1 MFPIAIIG
9 AVIGIAVS
17 GTKGAEWVSDKLD
30 SATGT
35 GSAGS
40 KAGPTALTK
49 KQAASFA
56 ATLAAQIPGRAC
68 LRAFRLQPPEPRSTS
83 PKEPITRCSTGWRP
97 ARWPT
102 TILESATGRTLVPS
116 RSPAPTAAPDLSRG
130 LSYQFRAADA
140 TVQHFPPPARSF
152 SQKSLAS
159 LRLAKPLV
167 RKRQNVRSLT
177 SAC

>member
-56 ATLAAQIPGRAC
+56 ATLAAQNTGQSLPPSIPVAAAG
-68 LRAFRLQPPEPRSTS
+68 
-83 PKEPITRCSTGWRP
+83 
-97 ARWPT
+97 
-102 TILESATGRTLVPS
+102 
-116 RSPAPTAAPDLSRG
+116 TAVHQSKGTDYALFD
-130 LSYQFRAADA
+130 
-140 TVQHFPPPARSF
+140 
-152 SQKSLAS
+152 
-159 LRLAKPLV
+159 RLAAGTMAYNNIGERNGTHAGAIKESGS
-167 RKRQNVRSLT
+167 NGST
-177 SAC
+177 